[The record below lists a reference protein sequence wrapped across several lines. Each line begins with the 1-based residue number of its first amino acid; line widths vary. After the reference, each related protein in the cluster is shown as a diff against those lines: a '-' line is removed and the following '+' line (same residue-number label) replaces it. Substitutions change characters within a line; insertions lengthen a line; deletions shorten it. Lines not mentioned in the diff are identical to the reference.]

1 MTSSSIPRPPG
12 PFWTEL
18 PEEPGLDPEAA
29 RITRACLSLLGLLS
43 LGSMVGVTFSLY
55 LVNNYP
61 LLLIALSP
69 LGRHLMLVAPTVD
82 PIAFVMVG
90 TARRALFYAPC
101 YVLGRSL
108 EERGLVWLESRAGW
122 AVRFIRWL
130 QGIFQHAPRSAVLLL
145 PGPSMS
151 AIAGMSGMRGPTFG
165 LLVGAG
171 LVLRMLFIVLVAEWF
186 REPIEELL
194 AWIERIWLPGTA
206 VMLAGVLIYKS
217 WRRRRNA
224 ST

>member
-1 MTSSSIPRPPG
+1 
-12 PFWTEL
+12 
-18 PEEPGLDPEAA
+18 
-29 RITRACLSLLGLLS
+29 
-43 LGSMVGVTFSLY
+43 
-55 LVNNYP
+55 
-61 LLLIALSP
+61 
-69 LGRHLMLVAPTVD
+69 
-82 PIAFVMVG
+82 
-90 TARRALFYAPC
+90 
-101 YVLGRSL
+101 
-108 EERGLVWLESRAGW
+108 
-122 AVRFIRWL
+122 
-130 QGIFQHAPRSAVLLL
+130 
-145 PGPSMS
+145 MS